1 MAAIMTVR
9 DRRAGLACCGLHGGA
24 GSGGGRRTAR
34 CGRISWPGPPRNSPD
49 SGTRRTRAGE
59 TGAPAG
65 DVGAA
70 SADAGGRA
78 GRIGAA
84 SIAWLAGRIGAALD
98 DIAGPAWR
106 IGATSEDVGGPD
118 GPIAVPIGMAG
129 PASPIDADG
138 TGELPS
144 AVDDVATSAR
154 PDVEIGPAVT
164 PKDVRPDEA
173 GGAGP

>member
-9 DRRAGLACCGLHGGA
+9 DRRAGWVCCGGLQCGA
-24 GSGGGRRTAR
+24 GSGGGRRAAR
-34 CGRISWPGPPRNSPD
+34 CGRISWLGPTRNSPN
-49 SGTRRTRAGE
+49 SGTGWFRAGE

-70 SADAGGRA
+70 SGNIGEAAEPIGLGVPSGLVA
-78 GRIGAA
+78 PIGIAEPALPIGA
-84 SIAWLAGRIGAALD
+84 
-98 DIAGPAWR
+98 
-106 IGATSEDVGGPD
+106 
-118 GPIAVPIGMAG
+118 
-129 PASPIDADG
+129 ADG
-138 TGELPS
+138 TGALPS
-144 AVDDVATSAR
+144 AADEAIAASPAR